1 MPAGEYEVTFSVD
14 LSPLFGDLVFTE
26 TIELTPPPP
35 DAIDRRIEDLS
46 SDDPELRRKAVQELP
61 YFSFHRQRVGWAL
74 AACLTDP
81 DGVVRRL
88 ALASLQSFP
97 DRAADHA
104 DTILHILEEKSGR
117 VSGERTN
124 AALLVSRTT
133 PPSDR
138 ALAALEK
145 ALGESTE
152 RERPIFQSALDSY
165 RKRCEPVSED

>member
-1 MPAGEYEVTFSVD
+1 MSFALD
-14 LSPLFGDLVFTE
+14 LSPLFGDLELTE
-26 TIELTPPPP
+26 TVELAPSPP

-46 SDDPELRRKAVQELP
+46 SDDPEVRIKAVQDLP
-61 YFSFHRQRVGWAL
+61 YFNFHRKRVGWAL

-81 DGVVRRL
+81 DGVVRRM
-88 ALASLQSFP
+88 ALASLQSFR

-104 DTILHILEEKSGR
+104 DTVLHILETAEGR
-117 VSGERTN
+117 IRGERTN

-145 ALGESTE
+145 GL
-152 RERPIFQSALDSY
+152 REGSEAEKRIFQSALDAY
-165 RKRCEPVSED
+165 VKRCEPADGD